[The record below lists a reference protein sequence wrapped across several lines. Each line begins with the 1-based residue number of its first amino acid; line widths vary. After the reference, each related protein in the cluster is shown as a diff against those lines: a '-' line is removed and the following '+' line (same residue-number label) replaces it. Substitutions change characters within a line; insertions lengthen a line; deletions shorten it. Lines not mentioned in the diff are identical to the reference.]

1 MSQPLDELRKIGPP
15 LVWPVCA
22 SPSQPVKQPPVV
34 LTTIT
39 AGLPHAAMQ
48 CVRHNR
54 LAYSEEHSMEYCEF
68 NGPLASYVSWGFQK
82 VVALA
87 HLFARPRLHQGKLSR
102 PLAVWYLDA
111 DALIMNFSISI
122 HALLDLHRKELVW
135 ASEPSTAADGSS
147 HAMREFNKVLKHHV
161 ELPLPAGQRAWTIQG
176 GSFAARNTSWVRATL
191 AHIYSLAGST
201 RGYGPSHKPHSN
213 NRSLYSDRLAW
224 ILWTLEHPA
233 EAEKRMALLRSDVFD
248 SMWFTYVD
256 GDFVYHVGGGGA
268 RGYQEISTAKYEQ
281 LHRVCSNRSRV
292 WNIGSRDPPP
302 RAPM

>member
-1 MSQPLDELRKIGPP
+1 
-15 LVWPVCA
+15 
-22 SPSQPVKQPPVV
+22 
-34 LTTIT
+34 
-39 AGLPHAAMQ
+39 
-48 CVRHNR
+48 
-54 LAYSEEHSMEYCEF
+54 
-68 NGPLASYVSWGFQK
+68 
-82 VVALA
+82 
-87 HLFARPRLHQGKLSR
+87 
-102 PLAVWYLDA
+102 
-111 DALIMNFSISI
+111 
-122 HALLDLHRKELVW
+122 
-135 ASEPSTAADGSS
+135 
-147 HAMREFNKVLKHHV
+147 MREFNKVLKHHV

-201 RGYGPSHKPHSN
+201 RGYGPSHKPASN